1 MDKNK
6 IIQAATKYVQKGQ
19 FDKAIKEYQKIIDED
34 PKDIRIVQK
43 VGELHQKRGDNVQAA
58 LTFIKVAE
66 SYANDGFFLKAAA
79 VYKQVLKL
87 NPSLVETNFKLAE
100 LYQQLGLMSD
110 AFQQFQL
117 VAAAYEQQ
125 GDVQAS
131 LGILKKLTELDPENV
146 ANRIRLAESYSR
158 EGMTEESVAEFTK
171 VAAVLKQNNRADE
184 YIKVAERLA
193 FLDPQNMTL
202 CRELANVYLAKG
214 DTKRALAKLQICFKT
229 DPRDIETLT
238 LLAQAFKDLGQSSK
252 TISVYKE
259 LAKIFAEADRFDDE
273 KAIWRKVLALAPD
286 DQDALDWQ
294 AANGVAAPA
303 APVQAPVQEPSRV
316 RARPSGHRDVGP
328 EAVPKLLTE
337 MDVYLKYG
345 LHAKA
350 AEHLKKIL
358 AVAPSNLVAHEKAKD
373 LYLTM
378 GDMRRAADELAIAA
392 RLAVEAGERDRA
404 HEHLLKLEEVDPQH
418 PDLAT
423 LAETIG
429 ADVEVAEL
437 ADDAILV
444 EASDDEFLVAADD
457 EFHEEEPPAR
467 TNATLETPAI
477 EEDEGFALSKRAGT
491 RFPLW
496 SSPTPVKGWSMNP
509 PMPLRCRTRSTRP
522 PRATSASG
530 WRMTR
535 CLSIP
540 IPARTWW
547 ETMPP
552 SLRRWSTWSLSPKAT
567 SMTRQ
572 PRPSTGMPSWLRPLA
587 THLRRWL
594 SCPGPRQVRHVDRT
608 SHRRRSRSPKR
619 SRPKRFRR
627 RSRSQTK
634 RPRARSTRTR
644 LPASCPPRS
653 PKPPRRFRRS
663 PIQRSSPKPTSSSSR
678 ASGTKPPR

>member
-1 MDKNK
+1 MNGDGWPEAYLAPDDRPMDKNK

-158 EGMTEESVAEFTK
+158 EGMTEESVAEFTR

-303 APVQAPVQEPSRV
+303 APVQAVAQEPSRV
-316 RARPSGHRDVGP
+316 RARPSGHREVGP

-358 AVAPSNLVAHEKAKD
+358 AVAPNNLVAHEKAKD

-378 GDMRRAADELAIAA
+378 GDMRRAADELAVAA

-423 LAETIG
+423 LAETVG

-457 EFHEEEPPAR
+457 EFHEEEAPAR

-477 EEDEGFALSKRAGT
+477 EEDEGFVAAEEAENECPAG
-491 RFPLW
+491 R
-496 SSPTPVKGWSMNP
+496 VK
-509 PMPLRCRTRSTRP
+509 
-522 PRATSASG
+522 
-530 WRMTR
+530 
-535 CLSIP
+535 
-540 IPARTWW
+540 
-547 ETMPP
+547 
-552 SLRRWSTWSLSPKAT
+552 
-567 SMTRQ
+567 
-572 PRPSTGMPSWLRPLA
+572 
-587 THLRRWL
+587 
-594 SCPGPRQVRHVDRT
+594 
-608 SHRRRSRSPKR
+608 HR
-619 SRPKRFRR
+619 
-627 RSRSQTK
+627 
-634 RPRARSTRTR
+634 
-644 LPASCPPRS
+644 
-653 PKPPRRFRRS
+653 
-663 PIQRSSPKPTSSSSR
+663 
-678 ASGTKPPR
+678 